1 MSSGIN
7 MFTAVNCN
15 FKTVCL
21 QSPTILVIK
30 NHYCAVKY
38 LFNFYLS
45 CIECCKYKC
54 CENMLEKYFKTYNYS
69 VIHNFTTKRN
79 TTTTTQNHINSTI
92 IIKYVLNSSSKVNYT
107 FLFVIFFFFLQFIN
121 K

>member
-79 TTTTTQNHINSTI
+79 TTTTQNHINSTV
-92 IIKYVLNSSSKVNYT
+92 IIKYVINSSSKLNYT
-107 FLFVIFFFFLQFIN
+107 FFFLIFFFFLQFIN